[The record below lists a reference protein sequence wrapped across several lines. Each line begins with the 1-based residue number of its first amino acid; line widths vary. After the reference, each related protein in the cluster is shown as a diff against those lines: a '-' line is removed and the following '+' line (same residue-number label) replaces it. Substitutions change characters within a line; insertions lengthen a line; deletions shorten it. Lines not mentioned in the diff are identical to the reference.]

1 MYHIFFIHSLVDGH
15 LGVFHDLAI
24 LNSAAVSTGVH
35 VFCFFLS
42 LFFPGY
48 MPSSGIS
55 GSYDNSIFNFLRN
68 LQTVLLSGCI
78 SLHCLLFI
86 SANIL
91 KHN

>member
-1 MYHIFFIHSLVDGH
+1 MYRIFFIHSLVDRH
-15 LGVFHDLAI
+15 LGFFHDLAI
-24 LNSAAVSTGVH
+24 LNSAAVNTGVH
-35 VFCFFLS
+35 VFFFLI
-42 LFFPGY
+42 LFFFSGY

-68 LQTVLLSGCI
+68 LQTVLRSGCI
-78 SLHCLLFI
+78 NLHFLLFI